1 MAINI
6 KPLRGFRGTLSRPF
20 YNHATLN
27 QKGQYMKSMNRR
39 TFCLTVGAFASAAC
53 VGWSQETASAGS
65 AKPLEFSGIYPHLAQ
80 FNNEGEC
87 GTGAVVPWAGR
98 LWTISYGPHLPYGSS
113 DKLYEIDDNL
123 NQTIRPES
131 FGGTHA
137 NRMIHKESNQL
148 IIGPYFIDADRNVRV
163 VKSDV
168 MPGRLTG
175 NARHLTDPSGKV
187 YFATMEEGMYE
198 VDVTT
203 LAVTEL
209 YQDSN
214 RKREGYVDILPGYHG
229 KGFYSGQGVV
239 VYANNGENS
248 SQARVDPTTPS
259 GALGSWDGKGTGKDN
274 WTLVRRNQ
282 FTEVTGPN
290 GIYGSNNP
298 DTDPIWAVG
307 WDDRSVILMLLDGGA
322 WTAYRLPKA
331 SHCYDGAHGWNTE
344 WPRIRDVADNGKSVL
359 PDGGLLM
366 TMHGMFWNFPKTFKR
381 NSSAGIKPLSSY
393 LKVVGDFCYW
403 NGKIVCGCDDSAK
416 SEFLNKSPFKGN
428 LKAPGQSNSNLWF
441 IDPKQIA
448 KFGPALGRGA
458 VWKEEPVK
466 AGVPSDPYLFAGF
479 DYKCTWISVDTP
491 SAWSSEI
498 DGEGN
503 YKHSAFIENPATI
516 TFEIDKDGTGNWEL
530 WKTVSVTNTAFVDFS
545 DAPTAQWIRV
555 VSDVDLDN
563 ATVEFQYRNKDDRS
577 VAPSPIF
584 NGLATENSSSWTPS
598 TLWSTTNG
606 GWLCVV
612 PEPVIDGVK
621 QSKRLYHLN
630 VDGTLT
636 HETENEQARI
646 EKVESMVALEPIPES
661 IFTIDDLSVLLTFDG
676 KRYRLPV
683 QKSGASQTKDG
694 IFLRLD
700 REVATERDLFS
711 CAGTFYELPAAN
723 AGSVPKIRPIASHGY
738 VINDY
743 CSWRGLLVLGGIDAS
758 VAPETNSHIIRSD
771 DGYASVW
778 AGAVD
783 DLWTLGKPRGFG
795 YVWKESDVKSGDVS
809 DPFLGAGY
817 DKKSVEIVNHGDK
830 PIAITIQANATDKE
844 LWIDSYQ
851 TIVEPGKTFK
861 TDFPTSLGAY
871 WFRAKAVTAG
881 KVSVKFVYE

>member
-1 MAINI
+1 
-6 KPLRGFRGTLSRPF
+6 
-20 YNHATLN
+20 
-27 QKGQYMKSMNRR
+27 
-39 TFCLTVGAFASAAC
+39 
-53 VGWSQETASAGS
+53 
-65 AKPLEFSGIYPHLAQ
+65 
-80 FNNEGEC
+80 
-87 GTGAVVPWAGR
+87 
-98 LWTISYGPHLPYGSS
+98 
-113 DKLYEIDDNL
+113 
-123 NQTIRPES
+123 
-131 FGGTHA
+131 
-137 NRMIHKESNQL
+137 MIHKESNQL
-148 IIGPYFIDADRNVRV
+148 IIGPYFIDDKGAVRV

-175 NARHLTDPSGKV
+175 NARHLIDPANKV
-187 YFATMEEGMYE
+187 YFATMEEGIYE
-198 VDVTT
+198 VDVNT
-203 LAVTEL
+203 LEVTEL
-209 YQDSN
+209 YPDTN
-214 RKREGYVDILPGYHG
+214 RKRDGHFEIQPGILPGYHG
-229 KGFYSGQGVV
+229 KGFYSSQGVV
-239 VYANNGENS
+239 VYANNGEHS
-248 SQARVDPTTPS
+248 SQARLDPTTPS
-259 GALGSWDGKGTGKDN
+259 GALGLWDGKGTELDN

-290 GIYGSNNP
+290 GIYGSDNP
-298 DTDPIWAVG
+298 ETDPIWSVG
-307 WDDRSVILMLLDGGA
+307 WDDKSLILMIYDAGA
-322 WTAYRLPKA
+322 WSAYRLPKT

-344 WPRIRDVADNGKSVL
+344 WPRIREVADNGKSVL

-366 TMHGMFWNFPKTFKR
+366 TMHGQFWNFPKTFKR
-381 NSSAGIKPLSSY
+381 NSSAGIKPLSTY
-393 LKVVGDFCYW
+393 LKVIGDFCFW

-416 SEFLNKSPFKGN
+416 SEFLNTSPFKGK

-479 DYKCTWISVDTP
+479 DYKCAWIAVDTP
-491 SAWSSEI
+491 AMWSSEI
-498 DGEGN
+498 DEDGN

-516 TFEIDKDGTGNWEL
+516 TFEIDKDGTGNWEP
-530 WKTVSVTNTAFVDFS
+530 WKKVSVTQTAFVDFS
-545 DAPTAQWIRV
+545 DAPSAQWIRV
-555 VSDVDLDN
+555 VSDVDLEN

-584 NGLATENSSSWTPS
+584 NGLATENSSSWIAS
-598 TLWSTTNG
+598 TLWSTTKG
-606 GWLCVV
+606 GWLCIV
-612 PEPVIDGVK
+612 PQPVIDGVN
-621 QSKRLYHLN
+621 QPKRLYHLN
-630 VDGTLT
+630 VDGSLT
-636 HETENEQARI
+636 RETDNEESRVQL
-646 EKVESMVALEPIPES
+646 VESMVALEPIPES
-661 IFTIDDLSVLLTFDG
+661 LFKIDNLSVLLTYNG

-683 QKSGASQTKDG
+683 QKSGASQSKDG

-723 AGSVPKIRPIASHGY
+723 AGSVPKIRPIASHAY

-758 VAPETNSHIIRSD
+758 VAPESNSHIIRSE
-771 DGYASVW
+771 DGYAAVW

-795 YVWKESDVKSGDVS
+795 YVWKESDVKSDDVS
-809 DPFLGAGY
+809 DPILATGY
-817 DKKSVEIVNHGDK
+817 DKKTVEIVNHGDK

-851 TIVEPGKTFK
+851 TIVEPGQTFK
-861 TDFPTSLGAY
+861 KEFPASLGAY
-871 WFRAKAVTAG
+871 WFRAKAVTPG

>member
-1 MAINI
+1 M
-6 KPLRGFRGTLSRPF
+6 
-20 YNHATLN
+20 
-27 QKGQYMKSMNRR
+27 
-39 TFCLTVGAFASAAC
+39 TVGAFASAAC
-53 VGWSQETASAGS
+53 VGWSQETASADNSG
-65 AKPLEFSGIYPHLAQ
+65 KPLQFSGIYPHLAQ

-175 NARHLTDPSGKV
+175 TARHLTDPSGKV

-198 VDVTT
+198 VDVNT
-203 LAVTEL
+203 LSVTEL

-229 KGFYSGQGVV
+229 KGFYSGQDVV
-239 VYANNGENS
+239 IYANNGEQS

-298 DTDPIWAVG
+298 ETDPIWAVG
-307 WDDRSVILMLLDGGA
+307 WDDRSVILMLLDGGE
-322 WTAYRLPKA
+322 WSAYRLPKA

-344 WPRIRDVADNGKSVL
+344 WPRIREVADNGKSVL

-393 LKVVGDFCYW
+393 LKVVGDFCFW

-416 SEFLNKSPFKGN
+416 SEFLNTSPFKGS

-479 DYKCTWISVDTP
+479 DYKCAWIAVDTP
-491 SAWSSEI
+491 AMWSSEI

-503 YKHSAFIENPATI
+503 YKHSAFIENPAKI
-516 TFEIDKDGTGNWEL
+516 AFEIDKDGTGVWEE
-530 WKTVSVTNTAFVDFS
+530 WKTVSVTQTAFVDFS
-545 DAPTAQWIRV
+545 DAPAAQWIRV
-555 VSDVDLDN
+555 VSDVDLEN

-584 NGLATENSSSWTPS
+584 NGLATENSSSWTAS

-621 QSKRLYHLN
+621 QPKRLYHLN
-630 VDGTLT
+630 VDGSLT
-636 HETENEQARI
+636 RETENEQARI

-661 IFTIDDLSVLLTFDG
+661 IFTIDDLSVLLTYNG

-683 QKSGASQTKDG
+683 QKSGASQSKDG

-723 AGSVPKIRPIASHGY
+723 AGSVPKIRPIASHAY

-758 VAPETNSHIIRSD
+758 VAPESNSHIIRSE
-771 DGYASVW
+771 DGCEAARAEVPGFASEQARFGATHFQSGTDPVGASVW

-783 DLWTLGKPRGFG
+783 DLWSLGKPRGFG

-809 DPFLGAGY
+809 DPILATGY
-817 DKKSVEIVNHGDK
+817 DKKTVEIVNHGAA

-844 LWIDSYQ
+844 LWIDYNQ
-851 TIVEPGKTFK
+851 TIVEPGQTFK
-861 TDFPTSLGAY
+861 MEFPAALGAY
-871 WFRAKAVTAG
+871 WFRAKAVIAG

>member
-1 MAINI
+1 
-6 KPLRGFRGTLSRPF
+6 
-20 YNHATLN
+20 
-27 QKGQYMKSMNRR
+27 MKSMNRR
-39 TFCLTVGAFASAAC
+39 TFCLTVGAFAAAAS

-123 NQTIRPES
+123 NRTIRPES

-198 VDVTT
+198 VDVNT

-209 YQDSN
+209 YQDAN

-239 VYANNGENS
+239 VYANNGEQS
-248 SQARVDPTTPS
+248 SQARIDPTTPS

-290 GIYGSNNP
+290 GIYGSDNP
-298 DTDPIWAVG
+298 ETDPIWSVG
-307 WDDRSVILMLLDGGA
+307 WDDRSVILMLLDGGT

-344 WPRIRDVADNGKSVL
+344 WPRIREVADNGKSVL

-381 NSSAGIKPLSSY
+381 NASAGIKPLSSY
-393 LKVVGDFCYW
+393 LKVVGDFCFW

-416 SEFLNKSPFKGN
+416 SEFLNNSPFKGN

-441 IDPKQIA
+441 IDPAQIT

-466 AGVPSDPYLFAGF
+466 AGLPSDPYLFAGF
-479 DYKCTWISVDTP
+479 DYKCAWIAVDTP
-491 SAWSSEI
+491 TAWSSEI
-498 DGEGN
+498 DEDGN

-516 TFEIDKDGTGNWEL
+516 TFEIDKDGTGVWEE
-530 WKTVSVTNTAFVDFS
+530 WKTVSVTQTAFVDFS
-545 DAPTAQWIRV
+545 DAPAAQWIRV
-555 VSDVDLDN
+555 VSDVDLEN

-577 VAPSPIF
+577 VASSPIF
-584 NGLATENSSSWTPS
+584 NGLATEASTSWTPS

-621 QSKRLYHLN
+621 QPKRLYHLN
-630 VDGTLT
+630 VDGSLT
-636 HETENEQARI
+636 HETDNEQARI
-646 EKVESMVALEPIPES
+646 EKVESQAAVEAIPES
-661 IFTIDDLSVLLTFDG
+661 LFKIDDLSVLLTFNG

-683 QKSGASQTKDG
+683 QKSGASQSKDG

-758 VAPETNSHIIRSD
+758 VAPEFNSHIIRSE

-809 DPFLGAGY
+809 DPILATGY

-830 PIAITIQANATDKE
+830 PMAITIQANATDKE
-844 LWIDSYQ
+844 LWIDCNQ
-851 TIVEPGKTFK
+851 TIVEPGQTFK
-861 TDFPTSLGAY
+861 KEFSVSLGAY
-871 WFRAKAVTAG
+871 WFRAKAVTPG
-881 KVSVKFVYE
+881 KVSVKFIYE

>member
-1 MAINI
+1 
-6 KPLRGFRGTLSRPF
+6 
-20 YNHATLN
+20 
-27 QKGQYMKSMNRR
+27 MKSMNRR

-65 AKPLEFSGIYPHLAQ
+65 GKPLEFSGIYPHLAQ

-113 DKLYEIDDNL
+113 DKLYEIDENL
-123 NQTIRPES
+123 NRTIRPES

-198 VDVTT
+198 VDVNT

-229 KGFYSGQGVV
+229 KGFYSGQSVV

-298 DTDPIWAVG
+298 ETDPIWAVG

-322 WTAYRLPKA
+322 WSAYRLPKA

-344 WPRIRDVADNGKSVL
+344 WPRIREVADNGKSVL

-393 LKVVGDFCYW
+393 LKVVGDFCFW

-479 DYKCTWISVDTP
+479 DYKCAWISVDTP

-503 YKHSAFIENPATI
+503 YKHSTFIETPAKI
-516 TFEIDKDGTGNWEL
+516 AFEIDKDGTGAWEE
-530 WKTVSVTNTAFVDFS
+530 WKTVSVTQTAFVDFS
-545 DAPTAQWIRV
+545 DAPAAQWVRV
-555 VSDVDLDN
+555 VSNVDLEN

-577 VAPSPIF
+577 VAPSSIF
-584 NGLATENSSSWTPS
+584 NGLATEASTSWTPS

-621 QSKRLYHLN
+621 QPKRLYHLN
-630 VDGTLT
+630 VDGSLT
-636 HETENEQARI
+636 RETENEQARI

-758 VAPETNSHIIRSD
+758 ASPESNSHIIRSE
-771 DGYASVW
+771 DGYATVW

-783 DLWTLGKPRGFG
+783 DLWTLGKPRGVG

-809 DPFLGAGY
+809 DPILATGY

-844 LWIDSYQ
+844 LWIDCYQ

-861 TDFPTSLGAY
+861 TDFPASLGAY